1 MFGSYV
7 VMIIKYVLPIVAVA
21 GFVFATKRVV
31 EARRPGPTAEPIVE
45 PPSRPTS
52 VKMIAGSGLV
62 EARREN
68 IPIGVNI
75 PGAVIEVFVKKG
87 EKVKARAPLFRTD
100 DRDYQAQLG
109 VRMAELA
116 SAEAQLHKL

>member
-1 MFGSYV
+1 
-7 VMIIKYVLPIVAVA
+7 MIVKYVLPIVAVV
-21 GFVFATKRVV
+21 GLVFAINRVV

-75 PGAVIEVFVKKG
+75 PGVVIEVFVKKG
-87 EKVKARAPLFRTD
+87 EKVPSGAPLFRID
-100 DRDYQAQLG
+100 DREYKAQLA
-109 VRMAELA
+109 VRQAELV
-116 SAEAQLHKL
+116 SSR